1 MRRVY
6 NLDKAVD
13 YRPRCFTMPFPRSSL
28 ALLGFVFLTVSPIG
42 LWAADA
48 IEAPGVPNFHT
59 IDEHLYRGAQP
70 SEEGFKNLAKL
81 GIKVVID
88 LREGKEHAAYEKK
101 VVESAGMK
109 YISVP
114 MRGLSAPTDEQ
125 MATVFALLGD
135 SSGWPAFVHCKRG
148 ADRTGTV
155 IACYR
160 ISHDH
165 WQNEKALEEAKL
177 YGMSRIERAM
187 QRYILDFKSST
198 PAKQPLALTESAG
211 H

>member
-1 MRRVY
+1 MRALY
-6 NLDKAVD
+6 
-13 YRPRCFTMPFPRSSL
+13 CSL
-28 ALLGFVFLTVSPIG
+28 VLLIAFSPVG
-42 LWAADA
+42 LRAGDA

-70 SEEGFKNLAKL
+70 SDEGFKNLAKL

-88 LREGKEHAAYEKK
+88 LREGKDHAILEKK
-101 VVESAGMK
+101 MVESAGMR
-109 YISVP
+109 YANVP
-114 MRGLSAPTDEQ
+114 MHGLSAPTDEQ

-135 SSGWPAFVHCKRG
+135 SSGWPAFVHCRRG

-165 WQNEKALEEAKL
+165 WQNEKALQEAKL
-177 YGMSRIERAM
+177 YGMSRVEIAM
-187 QRYILDFKSST
+187 QHYILDFKSLS
-198 PAKQPLALTESAG
+198 PAKQPLALTQSAG

>member
-1 MRRVY
+1 MRF
-6 NLDKAVD
+6 LHA
-13 YRPRCFTMPFPRSSL
+13 SL
-28 ALLGFVFLTVSPIG
+28 ALFGLLLLSSRPVS
-42 LWAADA
+42 LLAADA

-59 IDEHLYRGAQP
+59 VNEHLYRGAQP

-88 LREGKEHAAYEKK
+88 LREGHEHAVLEKK
-101 VVESAGMK
+101 LVESAGMK
-109 YISVP
+109 YVNVP
-114 MRGLSAPTDEQ
+114 MRGLNAPTDEQ
-125 MATVFALLGD
+125 MSTVFALLGD
-135 SSGWPAFVHCKRG
+135 SSGWPAFVHCRRG

-160 ISHDH
+160 ISQDH
-165 WQNEKALEEAKL
+165 WQNEKALQEARL

-187 QRYILDFKSST
+187 QHYILEFKTGT
-198 PAKQPLALTESAG
+198 PEKQPLTLTQSAG